1 MLASSP
7 TLQEANKE
15 LHRIEMKKS
24 AMNDMD
30 IRMIWQTNIENKDIA
45 AFWAVFT
52 MIEEK
57 CGTRK

>member
-30 IRMIWQTNIENKDIA
+30 IRMI
-45 AFWAVFT
+45 
-52 MIEEK
+52 
-57 CGTRK
+57 